1 MIRIEP
7 ISAFTDNYIWLL
19 SRPDSPYA
27 VLVDPGD
34 AAPALARLAKR
45 ALTPIALLITHHHW
59 DHTHGIAEL
68 LDHYPMPVYGPARES
83 IAGLTHPLA
92 EGDTVRLAPLD
103 LELRVLDVPG
113 HTRGAISY
121 YGDGCL
127 FCGDTL
133 FTAGCGRLFEG
144 TAAQMHG
151 SLAKLAALPDATQV
165 YCGHEYTLDNLRFA
179 QVVEPHSAALRQRLA
194 DTQALRR
201 QGLPS
206 VPAPL
211 GLEKLTNP
219 FLRYADAGVM
229 EAAADWAGRS
239 LNDATEVFATLR
251 RWKDSL
257 DDQE

>member
-7 ISAFTDNYIWLL
+7 ISAFKDNYIWLL

-27 VLVDPGD
+27 VLIDPGD
-34 AAPALARLAKR
+34 ATPALAALAAR

-59 DHTHGIAEL
+59 DHTRGIAAL
-68 LDHYPMPVYGPARES
+68 LNHYPMPVYGPARES

-121 YGDGCL
+121 YGDDCL

-151 SLAKLAALPDATQV
+151 SLSKLAALPDAR
-165 YCGHEYTLDNLRFA
+165 CH
-179 QVVEPHSAALRQRLA
+179 
-194 DTQALRR
+194 
-201 QGLPS
+201 PS
-206 VPAPL
+206 L
-211 GLEKLTNP
+211 LWT
-219 FLRYADAGVM
+219 
-229 EAAADWAGRS
+229 
-239 LNDATEVFATLR
+239 
-251 RWKDSL
+251 
-257 DDQE
+257 